1 MYIGVDLG
9 GTNIAAA
16 IVDESGVIKKTVS
29 IPTETK
35 GGHASVIQGI
45 ISACAEL
52 LKDTDESP
60 KSIGIGVPGAV
71 RDDIGMVVFTPN
83 LPLKHVYMAKEI
95 SERFGCPVRLG
106 NDANCAALGEVV
118 AGSAKGMKNV
128 TMITLGTGLGGGFI
142 IDGKLHTGL
151 SGSAGELGH
160 MVIFSGGRDCGCG
173 RKGCWESYA
182 SATGLKIT
190 ATQFLEDRKDSLI
203 WELCSGNLEKLNGRI
218 IFDAYRKADPV
229 AVLIVNQYISHLA
242 VGIVNIINLLE
253 PELLCVG
260 GGISDAWDCIEEPLK
275 AAVDSERFARFSDG
289 TAEMK
294 IAKAELGNDAGII
307 GAAMLGIQ

>member
-1 MYIGVDLG
+1 MFIGVDLG

-16 IVDESGVIKKTVS
+16 IVDEDGAIKKTVS
-29 IPTETK
+29 IPTVAKDEN
-35 GGHASVIQGI
+35 SVIRGI
-45 ISACAEL
+45 INTCEGL
-52 LKDTDESP
+52 LKDTDEVP
-60 KSIGIGVPGAV
+60 QSIGIGVPGAV

-106 NDANCAALGEVV
+106 NDANCAALGEVI

-190 ATQFLEDRKDSLI
+190 ATEFLENHQDSLI
-203 WELCSGNLEKLNGRI
+203 WELCSGNLENLNGRI
-218 IFDAYRKADPV
+218 IFNAYREADAA
-229 AVLIVNQYISHLA
+229 AVFIVNQYISHLA

-275 AAVDSERFARFSDG
+275 AAVDSERFARFADG
-289 TAEMK
+289 SVEMK

-307 GAAMLGIQ
+307 GAAMLGK